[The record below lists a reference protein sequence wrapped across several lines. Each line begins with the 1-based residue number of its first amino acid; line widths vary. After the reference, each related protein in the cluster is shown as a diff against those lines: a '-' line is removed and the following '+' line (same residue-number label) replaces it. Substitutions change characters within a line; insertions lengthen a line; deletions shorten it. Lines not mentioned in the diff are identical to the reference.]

1 MEAKLPTGTLI
12 EPGKVQVTTKD
23 NNTELLV
30 VNSACTHLG
39 CIPIPYM
46 GPYSG
51 WICICHGSV
60 YDRLA
65 RVRQGP
71 AAENLKGV
79 NNSLYGE
86 ILCLE
91 DKKWPREPSQRFWA

>member
-51 WICICHGSV
+51 
-60 YDRLA
+60 
-65 RVRQGP
+65 
-71 AAENLKGV
+71 
-79 NNSLYGE
+79 
-86 ILCLE
+86 
-91 DKKWPREPSQRFWA
+91 

>member
-1 MEAKLPTGTLI
+1 M
-12 EPGKVQVTTKD
+12 
-23 NNTELLV
+23 

-46 GPYSG
+46 GPYGG

-60 YDRLA
+60 YDKLA

-79 NNSLYGE
+79 NNSLFGE